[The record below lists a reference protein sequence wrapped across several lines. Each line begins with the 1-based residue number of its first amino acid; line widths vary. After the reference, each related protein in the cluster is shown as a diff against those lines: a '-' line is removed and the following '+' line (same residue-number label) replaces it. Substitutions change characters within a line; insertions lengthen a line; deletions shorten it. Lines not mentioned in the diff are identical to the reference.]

1 MNNLNTVLMEGT
13 LIRDPERS
21 NQVTGSSQCRL
32 SLANNRYYFGKNGK
46 WVQDASFFTV
56 WVSGPVAESCLKFLR
71 KGRGIRIVGRLK
83 QLRYSMGGF
92 SREKVAILAEHIEF
106 QPVKKTDE
114 TETTPPPKIPGELQT
129 RSDSSIVLEE
139 ETAAEV
145 PATPPRDAAPQAVP
159 AETTGQVQAQVQVQ
173 AAVTVETGQPA
184 AAPAGT
190 VTVETAPAEPAP
202 AEEAPEENG
211 PENFEDA
218 VPGCDDGEDMP
229 VTDVTDAPF

>member
-32 SLANNRYYFGKNGK
+32 SLANNRYYFGKNNK

-56 WVSGPVAESCLKFLR
+56 WVSGPVAESCLKFLK

-106 QPVKKTDE
+106 QPVRKTDE
-114 TETTPPPKIPGELQT
+114 PEPTEPSRIPGELT
-129 RSDSSIVLEE
+129 TKSDSSIMLEE
-139 ETAAEV
+139 QTQAEV
-145 PATPPRDAAPQAVP
+145 PASQDAPRAVPQAETQAVP
-159 AETTGQVQAQVQVQ
+159 QNAAPPVAPEETPAADAGQAE
-173 AAVTVETGQPA
+173 
-184 AAPAGT
+184 AAPAEGSQVAAT
-190 VTVETAPAEPAP
+190 EAEV
-202 AEEAPEENG
+202 AEARG
-211 PENFEDA
+211 PESFEEEGPDCA
-218 VPGCDDGEDMP
+218 SGEDVP
-229 VTDVTDAPF
+229 ETDATDTPF

>member
-106 QPVKKTDE
+106 QPVKKADE
-114 TETTPPPKIPGELQT
+114 PETSPPPKIPGELQT
-129 RSDSSIVLEE
+129 RSDSSIALEE

-145 PATPPRDAAPQAVP
+145 PATPPQDTAPQSEQ
-159 AETTGQVQAQVQVQ
+159 AETVQSVSVP
-173 AAVTVETGQPA
+173 VETTQAGPAQPES
-184 AAPAGT
+184 T
-190 VTVETAPAEPAP
+190 KTET
-202 AEEAPEENG
+202 PEENG

-218 VPGCDDGEDMP
+218 GPDCGTGEDVP
-229 VTDVTDAPF
+229 VTDVTNSPF

>member
-83 QLRYSMGGF
+83 QLRYSMGGI

-106 QPVKKTDE
+106 QPVKKADE
-114 TETTPPPKIPGELQT
+114 PETTPPPRIPGELQT
-129 RSDSSIVLEE
+129 KSDSSIALEE

-145 PATPPRDAAPQAVP
+145 PAAPPQAAASQAVP
-159 AETTGQVQAQVQVQ
+159 AETAGQTQ
-173 AAVTVETGQPA
+173 AAPGAADPGQTGA
-184 AAPAGT
+184 ISEANAS
-190 VTVETAPAEPAP
+190 APAEV
-202 AEEAPEENG
+202 PEENG
-211 PENFEDA
+211 PENFEVA
-218 VPGCDDGEDMP
+218 VSDCGDGEDVP
-229 VTDVTDAPF
+229 ETDVTDSPF

>member
-32 SLANNRYYFGKNGK
+32 SLANNRYYFGKNNK

-56 WVSGPVAESCLKFLR
+56 WVSGPVAESCLKFLK

-114 TETTPPPKIPGELQT
+114 PDSPEPSRIPGELQT
-129 RSDSSIVLEE
+129 RSDSSITLEE
-139 ETAAEV
+139 QTAAEV
-145 PATPPRDAAPQAVP
+145 PSTQDEPKEAALQATQTGTPETEARQ
-159 AETTGQVQAQVQVQ
+159 AET
-173 AAVTVETGQPA
+173 
-184 AAPAGT
+184 APAGT
-190 VTVETAPAEPAP
+190 EQAVAAQTEVP
-202 AEEAPEENG
+202 EARG
-211 PENFEDA
+211 PEDFEDA
-218 VPGCDDGEDMP
+218 EPGCGSEEDVP
-229 VTDVTDAPF
+229 ETDATDSPF

>member
-32 SLANNRYYFGKNGK
+32 SLANNRYYFGRNGK

-56 WVSGPVAESCLKFLR
+56 WVSGPVAESCLKFLK

-83 QLRYSMGGF
+83 QIRYSMGGF

-114 TETTPPPKIPGELQT
+114 SENTEPTRIPGELQT
-129 RSDSSIVLEE
+129 RSDSSIALEE
-139 ETAAEV
+139 RTAAEV
-145 PATPPRDAAPQAVP
+145 PAPEETAREPQTPQATQAPQTPDTDAVQP
-159 AETTGQVQAQVQVQ
+159 ETVASVPVQDGNAL
-173 AAVTVETGQPA
+173 T
-184 AAPAGT
+184 
-190 VTVETAPAEPAP
+190 
-202 AEEAPEENG
+202 EAPETGGG
-211 PENFEDA
+211 PEDFEDA
-218 VPGCDDGEDMP
+218 GPDCGSGEDVP
-229 VTDVTDAPF
+229 ETDTTDAPF

>member
-32 SLANNRYYFGKNGK
+32 SLANNRYYFGKNNK

-114 TETTPPPKIPGELQT
+114 PEVPEPTRIPGELQT
-129 RSDSSIVLEE
+129 RSDSSITLEE
-139 ETAAEV
+139 QTVAEV
-145 PATPPRDAAPQAVP
+145 PSPQEEPGRAAPQTVP
-159 AETTGQVQAQVQVQ
+159 AETVQEGEEQ
-173 AAVTVETGQPA
+173 T
-184 AAPAGT
+184 
-190 VTVETAPAEPAP
+190 ETAQTEV
-202 AEEAPEENG
+202 PETRG
-211 PENFEDA
+211 PENFEDEG
-218 VPGCDDGEDMP
+218 PGCGSEEDVP
-229 VTDVTDAPF
+229 ETDTADSPF